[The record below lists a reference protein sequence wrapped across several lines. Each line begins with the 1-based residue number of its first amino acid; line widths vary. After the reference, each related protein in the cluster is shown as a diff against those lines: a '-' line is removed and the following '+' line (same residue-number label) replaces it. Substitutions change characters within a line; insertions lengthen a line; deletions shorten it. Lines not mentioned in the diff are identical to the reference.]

1 MQPQKQS
8 DKNQTE
14 SAVQALVALFAAD
27 MKDVNALILEHMQS
41 DVPLI
46 PQLAS
51 YLIASGGKRL
61 RPLLTLATSQLI
73 SETTEPAQ
81 GLAAAVE
88 FIHTATLLHD
98 DVVDGSEQRRGQK
111 AANLVFGNQSS
122 VLVGDYLFSKAF
134 QLMVQ
139 SKSLEALRTLSDAAA
154 VIAEGEV
161 MQLQYQGNLDL
172 TWETYLEIIG
182 AKTAALFAAACEV
195 SAYVNNKPEL
205 AKPLYDYGYNLGIAF
220 QIADDI
226 LDYDGQ
232 EARLGKD
239 KGDDFY
245 EGKLTAPV
253 LFALEKAS
261 DDEMGFWK
269 RTLEENIFR
278 EGDFE
283 TAAELVFKY
292 NGAEQSKD
300 IANTY
305 IQKAQEA
312 LSGFQDNLLKE
323 TLLNLPT
330 EILHRES

>member
-1 MQPQKQS
+1 MQPQTQS
-8 DKNQTE
+8 DKEQTE
-14 SAVQALVALFAAD
+14 SAVNALVTLFAAD
-27 MKDVNALILEHMQS
+27 MKEVNALILKHMQS

-61 RPLLTLATSQLI
+61 RPLLTLATSHLL
-73 SETTEPAQ
+73 SEMTKPAQ

-98 DVVDGSEQRRGQK
+98 DVVDGSEQRRGKK

-139 SKSLEALRTLSDAAA
+139 SKSLEALRTLSDASA

-172 TWETYLEIIG
+172 TWNTYLEIIG

-195 SAYVNNKPEL
+195 SAYVNDKPEL
-205 AKPLYDYGYNLGIAF
+205 AKSLYDYGYNLGMAF

-232 EARLGKD
+232 EAQLGKD
-239 KGDDFY
+239 KGDDFH

-261 DDEMGFWK
+261 ADEMGFWK
-269 RTLEENIFR
+269 RTLEDNIFR

-283 TAAELVFKY
+283 TAAELVFKH
-292 NGAEQSKD
+292 NGGEKSKE
-300 IANTY
+300 IATRY

-312 LSGFQDNLLKE
+312 LSGFEDTLLKE
-323 TLLNLPT
+323 TLVNLPT
-330 EILHRES
+330 EILNRES